1 MGVVVS
7 FSMSRKKLFIPN
19 EKALVTKHNKLIQAK
34 YSLTLQEKRLIYW
47 LISEIKPE
55 DGDFKPYRV
64 AIKELTAFLGLE
76 NNNRIYQQMAEVTE
90 RLMRRVMKIEEPE
103 NKSLLQVAWVSS
115 ARYHLG
121 KGCVDI
127 SFDPQ
132 LKPYLVQLKNQF
144 TSIELR
150 YAIHLQ
156 SVYAMRIYELLKQYR
171 KIGERVLP
179 IAELREMLGIEAHK
193 YQYINDFRR
202 FVIDIAQ
209 REINGKT
216 DIRFDYFELKQGRKI
231 TDIRFV
237 IAANTPAPEPE
248 AVPAELPGATKLTRQ
263 LEAHG
268 VGSTEVARLL
278 ADYDAERITWH
289 IGELE
294 RRLRG
299 THKIKNPAAWL
310 VQGIRADYR
319 PQQSMFAQEEAQR
332 RAAAHTQTQRAEEIR
347 AILTKLS
354 KAYRKHLLPVIET
367 FLQELR
373 AKAAEEY
380 EFITQ
385 EFQATL
391 QSDFAREQFR
401 KSGWGEPTIFNDAA
415 SFFCQRY
422 PAAFHTRAA
431 FARHH
436 NLGNPELLAA
446 ELADLES
453 AG

>member
-1 MGVVVS
+1 MGDVISSPMGRNRLIV
-7 FSMSRKKLFIPN
+7 PN

-90 RLMRRVMKIEEPE
+90 RLMRRVMKIEELE
-103 NKSLLQVAWVSS
+103 SNSLLQVAWVSS

-209 REINGKT
+209 REINSKT

-237 IAANTPAPEPE
+237 IAANTPAAAPE
-248 AVPAELPGATKLTRQ
+248 AVPAELPGAAKLTRQ

-268 VGSTEVARLL
+268 VGNTEVARLI
-278 ADYDAERITWH
+278 ADYDAERIAWH
-289 IGELE
+289 VGELE

-299 THKIKNPAAWL
+299 AHKISNPAAWL

-332 RAAAHTQTQRAEEIR
+332 RASAHARTERSEELR
-347 AILTKLS
+347 TILAKIG
-354 KAYRKHLLPVIET
+354 KAYRKYLLPAIET
-367 FLQELR
+367 FLRELQ

-380 EFITQ
+380 DFIAQ
-385 EFQATL
+385 EFEAVL

-401 KSGWGEPTIFNDAA
+401 TTGWSEPTIFNDAA
-415 SFFCQRY
+415 AFFCQRY
-422 PAAFHTRAA
+422 PAAFLNRAA

-436 NLGNPELLAA
+436 ELGNPDLLAA
-446 ELADLES
+446 ELADLEG